1 MAKPRNAPEQPPHGQ
16 SAGHRLDDAGGG
28 SPPGGPPPEP
38 ADDPLTATEEVLVV
52 FVDHAACPWLRPLR
66 HGFRHCFAALRQ
78 DGRWLLVDPLKRRL
92 EVRLLPPAD
101 GFDLA
106 ALYVTQGH
114 RVLRRDP
121 PPQGEA
127 GRPPPRRGAG
137 PLLRPL
143 TCVETIKRLVGV
155 ECAWTLTPWQLFRRL
170 QSDPRA
176 PFSEVR

>member
-1 MAKPRNAPEQPPHGQ
+1 MAKPRNAPDQPPRGR
-16 SAGHRLDDAGGG
+16 SAGHRPDGNAGSGP
-28 SPPGGPPPEP
+28 PPGGPPEP
-38 ADDPLTATEEVLVV
+38 ADATLPATEEVLVV

-66 HGFRHCFAALRQ
+66 RGFRHCFAALRQ

-92 EVRLLPPAD
+92 EVRLLPPAA

-106 ALYVTQGH
+106 ALYVAQGY
-114 RVLRRDP
+114 RVLRRGP
-121 PPQGEA
+121 PPQG
-127 GRPPPRRGAG
+127 GDPPPPRRGGG

-143 TCVETIKRLVGV
+143 TCVEAVKRLVGV
-155 ECAWTLTPWQLFRRL
+155 EGAWTLTPWQLFRRL